1 MAITC
6 LLIEDDLDDQEIFL
20 IALQKVDPGIEYKL
34 ANNGVEGLEV
44 LADQSFVPDY
54 IFIDINMPKM
64 NGIECLA
71 IIHTRERLG
80 HSRKIMLSTSSDS
93 FIAQQCKTLGADEV
107 LIKPPTIR
115 ELVRPLQRIMKKTQ
129 NE

>member
-20 IALQKVDPGIEYKL
+20 IALQKVDPGIEYKI

-44 LADQSFVPDY
+44 LADQSFSPDF

-71 IIHTRERLG
+71 IIQTRERLG
-80 HSRKIMLSTSSDS
+80 PSKKIMLSTSTDS

-115 ELVRPLQRIMKKTQ
+115 ELVKPLQRIIKKTP

>member
-44 LADQSFVPDY
+44 LADQSFLPDF

-80 HSRKIMLSTSSDS
+80 NSRKIMLSTSSDS

-107 LIKPPTIR
+107 LIKPPTIW
-115 ELVRPLQRIMKKTQ
+115 ELVRPLQRIIKKTQ